1 MTRPLFVLGAGALGS
16 LLGALLS
23 RWTRVELLARAE
35 HAAAIRR
42 QGGLR
47 LSGTAAGL
55 YSVAVRDEPRDPPPD
70 AIVLV
75 TVKAFDLE
83 AALAELA
90 PRLDS
95 SHLVVVLQN
104 GLGIRNLA
112 ERVLRRPVVRGVT
125 FMAAALESPGHVAF
139 NAMGKTYLPCG
150 GEVLDLWRRGGMP
163 VEHVGDID
171 TYVWRKLAINAV
183 INPLSALLGVPN
195 GELLPLMTIAR
206 GLVEEVVQVATREGQ
221 HLELEETLAKVEASM
236 QQTAR
241 NTSSML
247 QDIHAGRQTEID
259 WINGAIVERG
269 ARHGLAVPR
278 HRQLLELVRFAARI
292 ASQQSRPANLAS

>member
-1 MTRPLFVLGAGALGS
+1 MTRPLFVVGAGALGS
-16 LLGALLS
+16 LVGALLS
-23 RWTRVELLARAE
+23 HWTRVELLARPE
-35 HAAAIRR
+35 HATAIRR

-47 LSGTAAGL
+47 LSGMVSGL
-55 YSVAVRDEPRDPPPD
+55 YPVAVRDELRDPPPD

-75 TVKAFDLE
+75 TVKAFDL
-83 AALAELA
+83 AAVLGELA

-104 GLGIRNLA
+104 GLGIRTLA
-112 ERVLRRPVVRGVT
+112 ERVLTRHVIRGVT

-163 VEHVGDID
+163 VDHVGDID

-183 INPLSALLGVPN
+183 INPLSALLRVPN

-206 GLVEEVVQVATREGQ
+206 GLVEEVVQVATHEGQ

-236 QQTAR
+236 RQTAR

-247 QDIHAGRQTEID
+247 QDMLAGRQTEID
-259 WINGAIVERG
+259 WITGAIVERG

-278 HRQLLELVRFAARI
+278 HQQVLELVRFAARLS
-292 ASQQSRPANLAS
+292 SQRSRPANLAS